1 MAEDGNGKD
10 AVTLVAA
17 AFFVPAFAEILLPVP
32 CFLLVTYRCP
42 TLRFL
47 PLFTTAQSKFPFSL
61 LSMKKVPQPL
71 EITVLSSLSAF
82 SIHKVYLELAS
93 LSRFLDGNCHSNGH
107 TYHWVVSCT
116 DQTHH
121 FYMSRNGRRT
131 GKLCITVH
139 TSQCIGHTI

>member
-17 AFFVPAFAEILLPVP
+17 AFFVPAFTEILLPVP

-47 PLFTTAQSKFPFSL
+47 PLFTTTQGKFPFSL
-61 LSMKKVPQPL
+61 PSMKKVPQPL

-93 LSRFLDGNCHSNGH
+93 LGRFLNRDCHCYSH
-107 TYHWVVSCT
+107 TNHRVISST
-116 DQTHH
+116 DETHH
-121 FYMSRNGRRT
+121 FHMSRNG
-131 GKLCITVH
+131 
-139 TSQCIGHTI
+139 

>member
-32 CFLLVTYRCP
+32 CLLLVTYRCP

-71 EITVLSSLSAF
+71 EITVLSSLPAF

-93 LSRFLDGNCHSNGH
+93 LCRFLNRDGNTRFFS
-107 TYHWVVSCT
+107 TYR
-116 DQTHH
+116 H
-121 FYMSRNGRRT
+121 FCYLHVAYSAIFLTCERIPR
-131 GKLCITVH
+131 H
-139 TSQCIGHTI
+139 F

>member
-93 LSRFLDGNCHSNGH
+93 LSRFLHCNRNCNSRANHRIISH
-107 TYHWVVSCT
+107 TNKP
-116 DQTHH
+116 HH
-121 FYMSRNGRRT
+121 LNMSWHGR
-131 GKLCITVH
+131 
-139 TSQCIGHTI
+139 

>member
-82 SIHKVYLELAS
+82 SIHKVYLELVS
-93 LSRFLDGNCHSNGH
+93 LSRFLNGNCYRNSHTNHRIISCSNK
-107 TYHWVVSCT
+107 S
-116 DQTHH
+116 HH
-121 FYMSRNGRRT
+121 LNVGRN
-131 GKLCITVH
+131 
-139 TSQCIGHTI
+139 

>member
-32 CFLLVTYRCP
+32 CLLLVTYRCP

-71 EITVLSSLSAF
+71 EITVLSSLPAF

-93 LSRFLDGNCHSNGH
+93 LCRFLNRNCYRNSHTNHRIISCSNK
-107 TYHWVVSCT
+107 S
-116 DQTHH
+116 HH
-121 FYMSRNGRRT
+121 LNVGRN
-131 GKLCITVH
+131 
-139 TSQCIGHTI
+139 

>member
-32 CFLLVTYRCP
+32 CYLLVTYRYP
-42 TLRFL
+42 THQFL
-47 PLFTTAQSKFPFSL
+47 PLFTTAQDKFPFSL
-61 LSMKKVPQPL
+61 PGMKKVPQPL

-93 LSRFLDGNCHSNGH
+93 LGCFLNANRNSYGSA
-107 TYHWVVSCT
+107 YHRVITHT

-121 FYMSRNGRRT
+121 LNVSGYG
-131 GKLCITVH
+131 
-139 TSQCIGHTI
+139 

>member
-32 CFLLVTYRCP
+32 CYLLVTYRYP
-42 TLRFL
+42 THQFL
-47 PLFTTAQSKFPFSL
+47 PLFTTAQDKFPFSL
-61 LSMKKVPQPL
+61 PGMKKVPQPL

-93 LSRFLDGNCHSNGH
+93 LGCFLDADSYSYGSAHH
-107 TYHWVVSCT
+107 RVVAHT

-121 FYMSRNGRRT
+121 LNMCGYG
-131 GKLCITVH
+131 
-139 TSQCIGHTI
+139 

>member
-47 PLFTTAQSKFPFSL
+47 PLFTTAQSKFLFSL
-61 LSMKKVPQPL
+61 PGTKKVPQPL

-93 LSRFLDGNCHSNGH
+93 LGCLLNGNCNCNGSSYHRVIAHS
-107 TYHWVVSCT
+107 
-116 DQTHH
+116 D
-121 FYMSRNGRRT
+121 
-131 GKLCITVH
+131 
-139 TSQCIGHTI
+139 

>member
-17 AFFVPAFAEILLPVP
+17 AFFVPAFTEILLPVP

-47 PLFTTAQSKFPFSL
+47 PLFTTTQGKFPFSL
-61 LSMKKVPQPL
+61 PGMKKVPQPL

-82 SIHKVYLELAS
+82 LIHKVYLELAF
-93 LSRFLDGNCHSNGH
+93 LRRFLYGDSHSYGGA
-107 TYHWVVSCT
+107 YHGVVAHA
-116 DQTHH
+116 D
-121 FYMSRNGRRT
+121 
-131 GKLCITVH
+131 
-139 TSQCIGHTI
+139 

>member
-17 AFFVPAFAEILLPVP
+17 AFFLPAFAEILLPVP

-61 LSMKKVPQPL
+61 PGMKKVPQPL

-93 LSRFLDGNCHSNGH
+93 LSRFLNRNCYRNSHTNHRIISCSNK
-107 TYHWVVSCT
+107 S
-116 DQTHH
+116 HH
-121 FYMSRNGRRT
+121 LNVGRN
-131 GKLCITVH
+131 
-139 TSQCIGHTI
+139 

>member
-32 CFLLVTYRCP
+32 CYLLVTYRY
-42 TLRFL
+42 TTHQFL
-47 PLFTTAQSKFPFSL
+47 PLFTTAQDKFPFSL
-61 LSMKKVPQPL
+61 PGMKKVPQPL

-93 LSRFLDGNCHSNGH
+93 LGCFLNRNRNCNCGANHR
-107 TYHWVVSCT
+107 VVAHA
-116 DQTHH
+116 D
-121 FYMSRNGRRT
+121 
-131 GKLCITVH
+131 
-139 TSQCIGHTI
+139 

>member
-61 LSMKKVPQPL
+61 PGMKKVPQPL
-71 EITVLSSLSAF
+71 KITVLSSLSAF
-82 SIHKVYLELAS
+82 LIHKVYLELP
-93 LSRFLDGNCHSNGH
+93 FLGSFLYGDSHSYGGA
-107 TYHWVVSCT
+107 YHGVVAHA
-116 DQTHH
+116 D
-121 FYMSRNGRRT
+121 
-131 GKLCITVH
+131 
-139 TSQCIGHTI
+139 

>member
-71 EITVLSSLSAF
+71 EITVLSSLPAF

-93 LSRFLDGNCHSNGH
+93 LCRFLNEHGHSHGSANHGVVAHADKAHHLNVGGNG
-107 TYHWVVSCT
+107 
-116 DQTHH
+116 
-121 FYMSRNGRRT
+121 
-131 GKLCITVH
+131 
-139 TSQCIGHTI
+139 

>member
-93 LSRFLDGNCHSNGH
+93 LSRFFNRNRNCNSRANHRIISH
-107 TYHWVVSCT
+107 TNKP
-116 DQTHH
+116 HH
-121 FYMSRNGRRT
+121 LNMSWHGR
-131 GKLCITVH
+131 
-139 TSQCIGHTI
+139 

>member
-93 LSRFLDGNCHSNGH
+93 LSRFFNQYRNRHRGSNHRIISHS
-107 TYHWVVSCT
+107 
-116 DQTHH
+116 DQSHH
-121 FYMSRNGRRT
+121 LHMGRY
-131 GKLCITVH
+131 G
-139 TSQCIGHTI
+139 

>member
-71 EITVLSSLSAF
+71 EITVLSSLPAF
-82 SIHKVYLELAS
+82 SIHKVYLELPS
-93 LSRFLDGNCHSNGH
+93 VCRFLDGNSNCNGSANH
-107 TYHWVVSCT
+107 RVITHT

-121 FYMSRNGRRT
+121 FNVSRYRGRT
-131 GKLCITVH
+131 CELCVGMH
-139 TSQCIGHTI
+139 TS

>member
-47 PLFTTAQSKFPFSL
+47 PLFTTAQSKFLFSL
-61 LSMKKVPQPL
+61 PGTKKVPQPL

-93 LSRFLDGNCHSNGH
+93 LGCFLNGD
-107 TYHWVVSCT
+107 S
-116 DQTHH
+116 HH
-121 FYMSRNGRRT
+121 
-131 GKLCITVH
+131 
-139 TSQCIGHTI
+139 

>member
-32 CFLLVTYRCP
+32 CFLLVAYRCP

-47 PLFTTAQSKFPFSL
+47 PLFTTAQGKFPFSL
-61 LSMKKVPQPL
+61 LGMKKVPQPL

-82 SIHKVYLELAS
+82 SIYKVYLELAS
-93 LSRFLDGNCHSNGH
+93 LGCFLNRDGNTRFFGAYCHFCYLRVAYSAIFL
-107 TYHWVVSCT
+107 TCERISR
-116 DQTHH
+116 H
-121 FYMSRNGRRT
+121 F
-131 GKLCITVH
+131 
-139 TSQCIGHTI
+139 